1 MERLPGYPELKSLIE
16 ETLPLATDWLTGNA
30 FVLSNVAQVAA
41 IGAIFVIARLLAP
54 VIKRR
59 LDRLENNRIKDRYLG
74 QLVTNLTAVTL
85 PLTAL
90 VLLWFTN
97 YAIVAADWPEHI
109 IRGVVSLLTAWVI
122 IRVLSSLVGDAGW
135 SRFLAVV
142 AWTVAALNI
151 VGLLDPTMTMLDGI
165 AMNIGEFRLSLLGLV
180 KAAAALAL
188 LLWAAGATARLVERR
203 LSAAR
208 QISPSAQV
216 LFGKLA
222 RIGLYTLAIILGLD
236 SVGIDLTA
244 FTIFSGALGL
254 GIGFGLQKVV
264 ANLISGMILLLDR
277 SVKPGDVIALGTS
290 VGYIK
295 TLGARYVSVVTRD
308 GIEHLIPNEEL
319 ISQRV
324 ENWSYSDRLV
334 RQRIPIGIDYSSDV
348 QKAIALSVA
357 AVESIPRVLK
367 EPKPVCHL
375 NSFGDN
381 AVNLEL
387 RIWIEDPQNGLS
399 SVRSAILLE
408 IWEQFQKEGIAFPF
422 PQRDLHIKSS
432 VPLTVRSEIDSK
444 V

>member
-1 MERLPGYPELKSLIE
+1 MPQIV
-16 ETLPLATDWLTGNA
+16 DWLKNNA
-30 FVLSNVAQVAA
+30 FVLSNVAQAAA
-41 IGAIFVIARLLAP
+41 ICVMLFAGRLMAP
-54 VIKRR
+54 LLER
-59 LDRLENNRIKDRYLG
+59 LFAHLEKGRVKDRYLR
-74 QLVTNLTAVTL
+74 QLITNLTTVTF
-85 PLTAL
+85 PLASL
-90 VLLWFTN
+90 ILLWLIN
-97 YAIVAADWPEHI
+97 HAVVAAGWPDHL

-122 IRVLSSLVGDAGW
+122 IRVLSSLIGNPGW
-135 SRFLAVV
+135 SRFLAVA

-151 VGLLDPTMTMLDGI
+151 VGQLDSTMALLDGMALNLGD
-165 AMNIGEFRLSLLGLV
+165 FRLSLLGLM

-188 LLWAAGATARLVERR
+188 LLWTASATSRLVERR
-203 LSAAR
+203 LSSAR
-208 QISPSAQV
+208 QLSPSAQV

-222 RIGLYTLAIILGLD
+222 RIGLFALAIVLGLN

-244 FTIFSGALGL
+244 FTVFSGALGL

-277 SVKPGDVIALGTS
+277 SVKPGDVIALGES

-348 QKAIALSVA
+348 QKAIELSVA
-357 AVESIPRVLK
+357 AAGEVPRVLDT
-367 EPKPVCHL
+367 PKPVCHL

-399 SVRSAILLE
+399 NVRSEILLKV
-408 IWEQFQKEGIAFPF
+408 WERFHEEGIAFPF
-422 PQRDLHIKSS
+422 PQRDLHIKSA
-432 VPLTVRSEIDSK
+432 VPLSVISDNK
-444 V
+444 

>member
-1 MERLPGYPELKSLIE
+1 MEGLPNFSE
-16 ETLPLATDWLTGNA
+16 LATTIQQQIPQVVDWLKNNA
-30 FVLSNVAQVAA
+30 FVLSNIAQAAA
-41 IGAIFVIARLLAP
+41 IGLIYIVGRLLAP
-54 VIKRR
+54 F
-59 LDRLENNRIKDRYLG
+59 LEHLFTHLEKGRIKDRYLR
-74 QLVTNLTAVTL
+74 QLITNLTSVTL
-85 PLTAL
+85 PLASL
-90 VLLWFTN
+90 ILLWLLN
-97 YAIVAADWPEHI
+97 HAVVLAGWPDHI
-109 IRGVVSLLTAWVI
+109 IRFVVSLLTAWVI
-122 IRVLSSLVGDAGW
+122 IRVLSSLIGHEGW
-135 SRFLAVV
+135 SRFFAVA
-142 AWTVAALNI
+142 AWAVAALNI
-151 VGLLDPTMTMLDGI
+151 VGLLDPAIVLLESLAFNLGT
-165 AMNIGEFRLSLLGLV
+165 FRLSLLGLL

-188 LLWAAGATARLVERR
+188 LLWAAAATSRLVERR
-203 LSAAR
+203 LSIAR
-208 QISPSAQV
+208 QLSPSAQV

-222 RIGLYTLAIILGLD
+222 RIGLFATAIVLGLN

-254 GIGFGLQKVV
+254 GIGFGLQRVV

-348 QKAIALSVA
+348 QKAIELTVTA
-357 AVESIPRVLK
+357 AEQIPRVLHT
-367 EPKPVCHL
+367 PKPVCHL

-399 SVRSAILLE
+399 NVRSEILLK
-408 IWEQFQKEGIAFPF
+408 IWTLFHEEGIAFPF

-432 VPLTVRSEIDSK
+432 VPISVLTEK
-444 V
+444 ELKA

>member
-1 MERLPGYPELKSLIE
+1 MEGLPGFLQLQELIE
-16 ETLPLATDWLTGNA
+16 TTLPLAADWLTNNA
-30 FVLSNVAQVAA
+30 FVLTNIAQIIA
-41 IGAIFVIARLLAP
+41 IGVIFITARLLEP
-54 VIKRR
+54 ILER
-59 LDRLENNRIKDRYLG
+59 LLERLEKGRIKDRYLR
-74 QLVTNLTAVTL
+74 QLITNLTSVTL
-85 PLTAL
+85 PLASL
-90 VLLWFTN
+90 ILLWFFN
-97 YAIVAADWPEHI
+97 HAIVLADWPDHI
-109 IRGVVSLLTAWVI
+109 IRFVVSLLTAWVI

-142 AWTVAALNI
+142 AWAVAALNI
-151 VGLLDPTMTMLDGI
+151 VGLLDP
-165 AMNIGEFRLSLLGLV
+165 AMVLLESLALNLGSFRLSLLGLM

-188 LLWAAGATARLVERR
+188 LLWAAGATSRLVERR
-203 LSAAR
+203 LSLAR
-208 QISPSAQV
+208 QLSPSAQV

-222 RIGLYTLAIILGLD
+222 RIGLFTLAIVLGLN

-244 FTIFSGALGL
+244 FTVFSGALGL

-348 QKAIALSVA
+348 QKAIELSVA
-357 AVESIPRVLK
+357 AAEEVPRVLDN
-367 EPKPVCHL
+367 PKPVCHL

-387 RIWIEDPQNGLS
+387 RIWIEDPQDGLS
-399 SVRSAILLE
+399 NVRSEILLKV
-408 IWEQFQKEGIAFPF
+408 WERFHEEGIDFPF
-422 PQRDLHIKSS
+422 PQRDLHVRSS
-432 VPLTVRSEIDSK
+432 VPLTVRVDKDQE
-444 V
+444 